1 MSPQRQAPEEK
12 IGPYILRR
20 KLGEGAIGVVWLAVD
35 PKLRRQVAVKLL
47 QPEYSRD
54 ERMVGRFLREA
65 QSAAKLNH
73 PNTVA
78 IYQAG
83 ESGGAVFIVMEWVDG
98 GNLQDYLGAHG
109 RMAWPEATRVIR
121 DAAAGLSAAHEVGL
135 IHRDIKPSNLMR
147 TTRGV
152 IKVVDFGLAR
162 PFDQRSDITRPGAV
176 IGTPAYMSP
185 EQCAGGDLDARSD
198 LYSLVCTY
206 YHLLGGE
213 PPFGSGNIGD
223 VLYKQRHA
231 PLPDVRLL
239 VPDLPEAIGQ
249 ILSRGT
255 QKAPTDRF
263 ASASELI
270 AQLGAALGLPHAPA
284 AAMSPDPEEAATI
297 LSEQETVLSP
307 NAAPLIPEP
316 TPLPPSN
323 LPVQLT
329 SFVGRRREMIEIK
342 QLLDKTRLLTLV
354 GTGGSGKTRLALE
367 VAGELLESYK
377 HGVSLVEFA
386 ALSDPALVPDRVV
399 AALGLREEPGRPLT
413 ETLVNT
419 LRTKC
424 VLLVLDNCEHLRS
437 ACAQLAETLL
447 RGCPNIRILVS
458 SRESLRVAG
467 ETIYNVA
474 SLGLPSAPR
483 TASTEA
489 DLATAL
495 VQFEELRNS
504 EAVQLFAER
513 AASNQPRFA
522 LTDGNVREIAHICR
536 RLDGIPLA
544 IELAAARVKML
555 SVQQIASRLDDSIQ
569 LLTRGVE
576 TALPRQQTLRATM
589 DWSYDLLEEK
599 ERVLFGRL
607 AVFAGGFALETCESV
622 CVGDGL
628 QGGEILD
635 LLSELVDKSLA
646 SVIEVDEDQQIRYR
660 LLETIRQ
667 YAREK
672 LESTSDSEGVRARH
686 REFFLQLAE
695 RGGAQLTGP
704 DQASWL
710 QRLEMEHDNLQIAL
724 AWAVTRD
731 VTLGI
736 RLAKALGRFWEFRGH
751 WKEGLRW
758 LEQCLSAGDTV
769 AKDLRAAALDAAG
782 NLASCQGDYR
792 RARALFEEQLALQ
805 EELADQR
812 GIADALH
819 NLMSVAWKHGNYDE
833 ARSLEEKSLAVR
845 RTLGDKSGIASSLH
859 ALGTFAHEQGD
870 FPKAVA
876 LYEEAL
882 AIRRGLGDMAG
893 IATLLNNIGNLA
905 QAQGHN
911 DRVRALQEESLAIR
925 RKIGD
930 KAGISQSLTNLAVLA
945 QEQRDF
951 NHARALLEESLT
963 IDREL
968 GNKKGI
974 AVSLRNYAE
983 LMQLQG
989 ELPRASVL
997 YQQSL
1002 GLFRELDDKV
1012 GVTACMEGFAVLATI
1027 QNEADRA
1034 ARLFGIAEG
1043 LRVALGAGPSL
1054 SFETGEYNARIEA
1067 ARTQLGGA
1075 PFATLWSEG
1084 KQMDHERAIS
1094 YALQTT
1100 RSTGGSGGG

>member
-121 DAAAGLSAAHEVGL
+121 DAAEGLLAAHEVGL

-147 TTRGV
+147 TRRGV

-185 EQCAGGDLDARSD
+185 EQCAGGELDARSD

-206 YHLLGGE
+206 YHLLSGE
-213 PPFGSGNIGD
+213 PPFGRGDIGD
-223 VLYKQRHA
+223 VLYKHRHA
-231 PLPDVRLL
+231 PFPDVRLL
-239 VPDLPEAIGQ
+239 MPDLPEAIGQ

-255 QKAPTDRF
+255 QKEPADRF

-270 AQLGAALGLPHAPA
+270 VQLGAVLGMPHAPA
-284 AAMSPDPEEAATI
+284 AAMSPDPEEAATV
-297 LSEQETVLSP
+297 LSERETVLSP
-307 NAAPLIPEP
+307 KAAAVIPEP
-316 TPLPPSN
+316 TPLPPNN

-329 SFVGRRREMIEIK
+329 SFVGRRKEMIEVK
-342 QLLDKTRLLTLV
+342 QLLDKARLLTLV

-377 HGVSLVEFA
+377 DGVTLVEFA

-413 ETLVNT
+413 ETLVNA
-419 LRTKC
+419 LRSKC

-447 RGCPNIRILVS
+447 RGCPNARILVS

-467 ETIYNVA
+467 EMVYNLA
-474 SLGLPSAPR
+474 SLGLPAAIR
-483 TASTEA
+483 TAPAQA

-495 VQFEELRNS
+495 IQFEELRNS

-555 SVQQIASRLDDSIQ
+555 TVQQIASRLDDSIQ
-569 LLTRGVE
+569 LLTRGAE

-589 DWSYDLLEEK
+589 DWSYDLLAEK
-599 ERVLFGRL
+599 ERVLFRRL

-622 CVGDGL
+622 CVDDGL
-628 QGGEILD
+628 QGGEVLD
-635 LLSELVDKSLA
+635 LLSELVDKSLV
-646 SVIEVDEDQQIRYR
+646 SVIDVDEDQQTHYR

-667 YAREK
+667 YAGEK
-672 LESTSDSEGVRARH
+672 LESSSDHVSARARH
-686 REFFLQLAE
+686 REFFVQLAE
-695 RGGAQLTGP
+695 RAGTQLAGP
-704 DQASWL
+704 EQGSWL
-710 QRLEMEHDNLQIAL
+710 QRLEIEHDNLRTVLEWTVTNDVNL
-724 AWAVTRD
+724 AV
-731 VTLGI
+731 
-736 RLAKALGRFWEFRGH
+736 RLAKAIWRFWELRGH
-751 WKEGLRW
+751 WREGLGW
-758 LEQCLSAGDTV
+758 LEQCLSGQV
-769 AKDLRAAALDAAG
+769 ALTPDLRAAALDAAG
-782 NLASCQGDYR
+782 NLATCRGDS
-792 RARALFEEQLALQ
+792 ARAKTLFEEQLALQ
-805 EELADQR
+805 QHLGDER
-812 GIADALH
+812 GIARALH
-819 NLMSVAWKHGNYDE
+819 NLGSVAWRHGDYGQ
-833 ARSLEEKSLAVR
+833 ARASEEKGLSIR
-845 RTLGDKSGIASSLH
+845 RKLGDKSAIATSLH
-859 ALGTFAHEQGD
+859 ALGTYAQEQND
-870 FPKAVA
+870 LERAAA
-876 LYEEAL
+876 LYQEAL
-882 AIRRGLGDMAG
+882 AIRRELGDTG
-893 IATLLNNIGNLA
+893 SIATLLNNMGNMA
-905 QAQGHN
+905 QAQG
-911 DRVRALQEESLAIR
+911 DLEKVRALQEESLALR

-945 QEQRDF
+945 EEQGDF
-951 NHARALLEESLT
+951 RRAHALLEESLA

-968 GNKKGI
+968 GNKKGV
-974 AVSLRNYAE
+974 AASLRNYGE
-983 LMQLQG
+983 LMQLQD
-989 ELPRASVL
+989 EFAKAVTF

-1002 GLFRELDDKV
+1002 TLFRELDDKL
-1012 GVTACMEGFAVLATI
+1012 GITACIEGFAMLASV
-1027 QNEADRA
+1027 QRQSKRA
-1034 ARLFGIAEG
+1034 AQMFGIADA
-1043 LRVALGAGPSL
+1043 LRESLGTGQPV
-1054 SFETGEYNARIEA
+1054 SFSSAEYDRQIAATRVQLNDEAFKTAR
-1067 ARTQLGGA
+1067 
-1075 PFATLWSEG
+1075 SEG
-1084 KQMDHERAIS
+1084 HGMSTEQAIA
-1094 YALQTT
+1094 YALETL
-1100 RSTGGSGGG
+1100 